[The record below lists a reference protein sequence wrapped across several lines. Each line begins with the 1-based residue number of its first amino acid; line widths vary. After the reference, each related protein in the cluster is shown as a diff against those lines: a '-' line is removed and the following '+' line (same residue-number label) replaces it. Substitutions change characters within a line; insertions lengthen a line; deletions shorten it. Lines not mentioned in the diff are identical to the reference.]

1 MLYFNTAFIVVL
13 ISLVVQGWTIGPV
26 ARRLGLI
33 VPPRIGP
40 VDKVELELPGTAHH
54 ELLAYRVVPGSPVA
68 RGVRLPRWARP
79 SLVIRDGQSMAYQFA
94 GRLRAGDYVYLFIS
108 QRYPRL
114 LDRLFASPAPVAED
128 DADFFG
134 AFAIDP
140 TRPAGELHEAYGP
153 ELLADE
159 QDKTIGEL
167 MKARLGGRAEYADRV
182 AFGPVE
188 LIVRDVD
195 EEGEVTSVGI
205 SLTPEPQKPQI
216 PLFLNWREIRDALR
230 ERFGGKASAQAKSA
244 EGDSP
249 DAEREEDKRSGASS
263 LPADDHA

>member
-1 MLYFNTAFIVVL
+1 
-13 ISLVVQGWTIGPV
+13 V

-128 DADFFG
+128 DAEFFG

-140 TRPAGELHEAYGP
+140 TRPASELHEAYGP
-153 ELLADE
+153 ELASDE

-195 EEGEVTSVGI
+195 EEGEVVSVGI

-216 PLFLNWREIRDALR
+216 PLFLNLRDIRAFLR
-230 ERFGGKASAQAKSA
+230 DWLRTRAARKATATRGTPKPA
-244 EGDSP
+244 EEELP
-249 DAEREEDKRSGASS
+249 DD
-263 LPADDHA
+263 PAMRTNDRV